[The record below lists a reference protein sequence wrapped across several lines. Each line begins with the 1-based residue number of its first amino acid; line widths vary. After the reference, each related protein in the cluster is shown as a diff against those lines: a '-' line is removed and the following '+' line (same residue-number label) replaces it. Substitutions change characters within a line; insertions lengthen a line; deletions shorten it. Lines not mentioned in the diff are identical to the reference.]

1 MNYKILM
8 VDDDRELLKMLN
20 QYFTLKSYTVMIAE
34 NGIEAMEKISANPD
48 IILLD
53 VNMPGMDGIEVCR
66 RIRDMVSCPIIFL
79 TAKVEEQDRVMGL
92 LSGGDDYV
100 LKPFSLKELD
110 ARIIAHLKREERLH
124 RKKEQRFYGELVIDY
139 ASKCVHIKGN
149 ALELT
154 KLEYEIIE
162 FLSMN
167 PEMVFDKE
175 RIYEKIGGYDAEG
188 DSRVVVVI
196 LSVIRA
202 VVFTYEIGLSIEPP
216 FAILTA
222 VFCADT
228 YVQEITSNR
237 SEVQRLYQIK
247 KRIYSIIQRLM
258 IQGTFLLLL
267 AVLGYGLFFA
277 FQKPITHPVTESEI
291 LQFITCFGAIV
302 VTIFFWGIL
311 ANTLSMLFRNM
322 WMGIG
327 SSLLIW
333 VATNSTGGDKLFG
346 AWNLFSYSFRDIENT
361 ADITW
366 LYGKGLCICIGLI
379 LLLALPKI
387 VRKRG

>member
-1 MNYKILM
+1 MQYKILI

-20 QYFTLKSYTVMIAE
+20 QYFTLKNYTVMIAE

-110 ARIIAHLKREERLH
+110 ARIIAHLKRRRTLH
-124 RKKEQRFYGELVIDY
+124 GKKNKVYGELVIDY

-154 KLEYEIIE
+154 KLEYDIIE

-167 PEMVFDKE
+167 PEIVFDKE

-188 DSRVVVVI
+188 DSRVVTE
-196 LSVIRA
+196 LIRRIRKKMKM
-202 VVFTYEIGLSIEPP
+202 YSEHEIYCNGMGE
-216 FAILTA
+216 
-222 VFCADT
+222 
-228 YVQEITSNR
+228 
-237 SEVQRLYQIK
+237 
-247 KRIYSIIQRLM
+247 
-258 IQGTFLLLL
+258 
-267 AVLGYGLFFA
+267 
-277 FQKPITHPVTESEI
+277 
-291 LQFITCFGAIV
+291 
-302 VTIFFWGIL
+302 GI
-311 ANTLSMLFRNM
+311 
-322 WMGIG
+322 
-327 SSLLIW
+327 
-333 VATNSTGGDKLFG
+333 
-346 AWNLFSYSFRDIENT
+346 
-361 ADITW
+361 
-366 LYGKGLCICIGLI
+366 
-379 LLLALPKI
+379 
-387 VRKRG
+387 